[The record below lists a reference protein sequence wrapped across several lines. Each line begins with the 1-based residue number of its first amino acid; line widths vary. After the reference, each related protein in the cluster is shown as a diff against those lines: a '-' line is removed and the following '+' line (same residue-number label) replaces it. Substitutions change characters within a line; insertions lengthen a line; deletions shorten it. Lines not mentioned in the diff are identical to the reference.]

1 MINNKTHTATKMS
14 PFMANYGKEI
24 QMGGDI
30 RKKGKVES
38 ATEFVQR
45 MKKVQEEA
53 EVALKKTQEDI
64 KRYADRER
72 KEMEEW
78 KKENRVLLSTKDL
91 VFKER
96 PTKKL
101 TERYVGPY
109 VIEEVVSTN
118 AVKLRLPSSMRIHP
132 VVNVSRIVR

>member
-1 MINNKTHTATKMS
+1 
-14 PFMANYGKEI
+14 
-24 QMGGDI
+24 MGGDI

-53 EVALKKTQEDI
+53 EAALKKTQKDI

-72 KEMEEW
+72 KETEEW
-78 KKENRVLLSTKDL
+78 KKGDQVLLSTKDL

-118 AVKLRLPSSMRIHP
+118 MVKLRLPSSMRIHP
-132 VVNVSRIVR
+132 VVNVSRVVRYKEQIKGQKKEEGKPVVIEGVEE

>member
-1 MINNKTHTATKMS
+1 
-14 PFMANYGKEI
+14 MANYGKEI

-64 KRYADRER
+64 TRYADRER